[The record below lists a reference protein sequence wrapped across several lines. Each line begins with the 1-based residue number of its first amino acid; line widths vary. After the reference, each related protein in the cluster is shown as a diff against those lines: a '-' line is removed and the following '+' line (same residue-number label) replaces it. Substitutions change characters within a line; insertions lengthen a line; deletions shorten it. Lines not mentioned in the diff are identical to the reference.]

1 MKEST
6 HKQNCRHLHPILGLP
21 SCLENHSGWPAIPV
35 GTSRTMGSMDIIISV
50 LLAVFRKIKYTTVGE
65 IISFK

>member
-6 HKQNCRHLHPILGLP
+6 HKQNCEHLHPILGLP
-21 SCLENHSGWPAIPV
+21 LALSHSGWPAIPV

-50 LLAVFRKIKYTTVGE
+50 LLAVFRKIKYTTA
-65 IISFK
+65 